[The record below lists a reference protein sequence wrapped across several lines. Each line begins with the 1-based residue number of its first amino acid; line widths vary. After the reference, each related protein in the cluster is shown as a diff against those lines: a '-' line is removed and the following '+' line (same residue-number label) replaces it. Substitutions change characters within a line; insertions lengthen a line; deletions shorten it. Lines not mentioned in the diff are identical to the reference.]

1 MNGEETSLPKDW
13 REARRLRAWEL
24 KQKGWKQRD
33 IAEALGVSDGAVSQ
47 WLKRAR
53 KNGRKALRSRHGGGP
68 KKRLTDDQRD
78 RLPKLLAN
86 GAQHFGF
93 EDDNWT
99 HSRVAALIKREFEVS
114 YTPTHAGRILKEIGW
129 SQPDHSG
136 NNRDDPGIHKS
147 RTGRGG

>member
-1 MNGEETSLPKDW
+1 MDGEETSLPKDW

-53 KNGRKALRSRHGGGP
+53 KKGRNGLRSQRGGGP
-68 KKRLTDDQRD
+68 KRRLTDAQWD
-78 RLPKLLAN
+78 RLTKLLAN

-93 EDDNWT
+93 EDDHWT
-99 HSRVAALIKREFEVS
+99 YVRVAKLIRQEFDVS
-114 YTPTHAGRILKEIGW
+114 YTPTHAGRILKEIV
-129 SQPDHSG
+129 
-136 NNRDDPGIHKS
+136 
-147 RTGRGG
+147 GGQRKPTAIKETDSDVT